1 MVIEEAQKEHKGPKC
16 QVMPLDVSNLASNFH
31 HSLDDQE
38 NPISSFNQDDD
49 IEWFNMLLGLFVHGD
64 NFAKVDT
71 SWFDTLSEE
80 DIPQNQRSSVMLWI
94 MKIMLVYMVHRAQI
108 DGSY

>member
-80 DIPQNQRSSVMLWI
+80 DILLKATKSKELSDVVDYEDYACI
-94 MKIMLVYMVHRAQI
+94 YGAQSI
-108 DGSY
+108 D